1 MRRWL
6 LGMVL
11 ALAVFGAVSV
21 ISYAGITHFYGEAR
35 TITSSQTI
43 IIEDWGEQVTV
54 DNVQYKVANAELN
67 AYNENFYQLNLTSR
81 GDADESYPA
90 PSPEA
95 QVYYTTPQ
103 TTLAIPPPQTTLAGL
118 DAGTI
123 TQVSVPRS
131 AYENAQTSGEPVPIF
146 NVTTTETKPIDA
158 SPIAATIGIAM
169 SVVTLAVWAGYRH
182 MWGGAA
188 STLLEHG
195 LHDMTVRDVEI
206 VGYIMELKEFTI
218 PKLVKMT
225 KASKI
230 TVWRTVQKLL
240 EKGLVE
246 QMENTKL
253 AANGLGGRGKPS
265 NIYRYIGPKR

>member
-6 LGMVL
+6 IGVVL

-21 ISYAGITHFYGEAR
+21 ISYAGITHFYGEAH
-35 TITSSQTI
+35 TITSTQTI
-43 IIEDWGEQVTV
+43 IIEDWGEHVTI
-54 DNVQYKVANAELN
+54 DNVQYKVTNAEL
-67 AYNENFYQLNLTSR
+67 AYNENFYQLSLIS
-81 GDADESYPA
+81 GDDADEGYTAPPPA
-90 PSPEA
+90 AME
-95 QVYYTTPQ
+95 VRYTTPQ
-103 TTLAIPPPQTTLAGL
+103 TTLAGL
-118 DAGTI
+118 SAGTT

-131 AYENAQTSGEPVPIF
+131 AYENVQTNGEPVTVS
-146 NVTTTETKPIDA
+146 NTTITETKPIDA

-206 VGYIMELKEFTI
+206 VGYIMELREFTI
-218 PKLVKMT
+218 PELMKMT

-246 QMENTKL
+246 QAEKTKL

-265 NIYRYIGPKR
+265 NIYRYVGKSERTKT

>member
-6 LGMVL
+6 VGVML

-21 ISYAGITHFYGEAR
+21 VSYAILANFYGRAYVSPP
-35 TITSSQTI
+35 TQI
-43 IIEDWGEQVTV
+43 IMVIEDGGEQVKI
-54 DNVQYKVANAELN
+54 DNILYVVMDAEL
-67 AYNENFYQLNLTSR
+67 ADNENFYLLNLALGRSIPEGYST
-81 GDADESYPA
+81 PI
-90 PSPEA
+90 PSDG
-95 QVYYTTPQ
+95 QTYYTPAT
-103 TTLAIPPPQTTLAGL
+103 APPQAAL
-118 DAGTI
+118 DVGAMI
-123 TQVSVPRS
+123 QVNVPAS
-131 AYENAQTSGEPVPIF
+131 TYEMAKTSGEPVTIS

-169 SVVTLAVWAGYRH
+169 SVVTLAVWAGYQH

-218 PKLVKMT
+218 PKLMKMT

-230 TVWRTVQKLL
+230 TVWRTVQKLV

-246 QMENTKL
+246 QVKNTKL

-265 NIYRYIGPKR
+265 NIYRYVGPKR